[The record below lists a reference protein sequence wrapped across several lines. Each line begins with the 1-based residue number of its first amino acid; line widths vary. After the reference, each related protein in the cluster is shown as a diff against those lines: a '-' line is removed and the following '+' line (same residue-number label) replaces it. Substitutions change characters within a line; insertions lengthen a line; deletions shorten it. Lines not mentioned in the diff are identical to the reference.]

1 VTVSPSPKTGSAET
15 ASAHAPSEGGLGGLR
30 DRVSEWRN
38 RLLASAR
45 FQRWAA
51 GFPLTRP
58 IARRQA
64 HGLFDLTAGFVYAQV
79 LYCCVRLGLF
89 DLLWRDGPQPLE
101 TLAERVSL
109 PLDGTDRLVRAAT
122 ALRLLETRGGGR
134 IGLGPKGAVVV
145 GSPGIAA
152 MVEHHAMLYA
162 DLADPLALLRG
173 ERGPTQL
180 GAYWP
185 YANTDDPKDLPERS
199 VGAYSQLMATSQPL
213 VAAEAL
219 EAYPFHKHRRLLDV
233 GGGDG
238 AFLTAAAD
246 AVPSLDLM
254 LFDLP
259 AVAERARRQFRASG
273 LADRVTVHGGDFFAD
288 PLPAGAD
295 VISLVRILHD
305 HDDARV
311 ERLLAKVYSALPAG
325 GTVVVAEP
333 MASDDSDAPVGDAY
347 FGFYLLAMGRGRA
360 RTPAE
365 QQALLGRAGFRDVRS
380 WRTRQPFLARVMSA
394 RKDPDHGPAT

>member
-1 VTVSPSPKTGSAET
+1 M
-15 ASAHAPSEGGLGGLR
+15 R
-30 DRVSEWRN
+30 DRVADWRN

-79 LYCCVRLGLF
+79 LYCCVRLR
-89 DLLWRDGPQPLE
+89 LLDTLWHAGPQPLA
-101 TLAERVSL
+101 TLADRVSL
-109 PLDGTDRLVRAAT
+109 PLDAADRLVRAAT
-122 ALRLLETRGGGR
+122 SLKLLETRADGR

-162 DLADPLALLRG
+162 DLADPIALLRG
-173 ERGPTQL
+173 QRGPTRL

-185 YANTDDPKDLPERS
+185 YANTEDPRELSEDS
-199 VGAYSQLMATSQPL
+199 VGGYSQLMAQSQPL

-238 AFLTAAAD
+238 AFLTAAAE
-246 AVPSLDLM
+246 ALPELELM

-259 AVAERARRQFRASG
+259 AVAERARRQFAAASLG
-273 LADRVTVHGGDFFAD
+273 DRITAHGGDFFAD
-288 PLPAGAD
+288 PLPGGAD
-295 VISLVRILHD
+295 AISLVRILHD

-311 ERLLAKVYSALPAG
+311 ARLLANVYSALPVG

-333 MASDDSDAPVGDAY
+333 MASDDSAAPVGDAY

-365 QQALLGRAGFRDVRS
+365 QRSLLESAGFSRVRA

-394 RKDPDHGPAT
+394 RKDTA

>member
-1 VTVSPSPKTGSAET
+1 
-15 ASAHAPSEGGLGGLR
+15 LR
-30 DRVSEWRN
+30 DRLSDWRN

-51 GFPLTRP
+51 GFPLTRG

-79 LYCCVRLGLF
+79 LYCCVRLRLF
-89 DLLWRDGPQPLE
+89 EMLWQEGPQPIE
-101 TLAERVSL
+101 TLAQRVSL
-109 PLDGTDRLVRAAT
+109 PLDAADRLVRAAK
-122 ALRLLETRGGGR
+122 ALKLLETRGGGR

-162 DLADPLALLRG
+162 DLADPIALLRG

-185 YANTDDPKDLPERS
+185 YANTDDPKDLPEDS
-199 VGAYSQLMATSQPL
+199 VGAYSQLMAKSQPL

-219 EAYPFHKHRRLLDV
+219 EAYPFHKHQRLLDV

-238 AFLTAAAD
+238 AFLSAAAR
-246 AVPSLDLM
+246 ALPELDLM

-259 AVAERARRQFRASG
+259 AVAERARRQFDAAGLSG
-273 LADRVTVHGGDFFAD
+273 RVAVHGGDFFAD
-288 PLPAGAD
+288 PLPQGAD

-305 HDDARV
+305 HDEARV
-311 ERLLAKVYSALPAG
+311 QRLLANVYSALPDG
-325 GTVVVAEP
+325 GTLVVAEP
-333 MASDDSDAPVGDAY
+333 MASDDSAAPVGDAY

-365 QQALLGRAGFRDVRS
+365 QRNLLESAGFSQVRE

-394 RKDPDHGPAT
+394 RKDSR

>member
-1 VTVSPSPKTGSAET
+1 MPREGRAEVTASPSSDDKTARAPVDGGGP
-15 ASAHAPSEGGLGGLR
+15 ASLR
-30 DRVSEWRN
+30 DRLRDQRN

-51 GFPLTRP
+51 GFPLTRG

-79 LYCCVRLGLF
+79 LYCCVRLRLF
-89 DLLWRDGPQPLE
+89 DLLWQHGPQPLE
-101 TLAERVSL
+101 RLAARVSL
-109 PLDGTDRLVRAAT
+109 PIDAADRLVRAAK
-122 ALRLLETRGGGR
+122 ALKLLETRGNGR
-134 IGLGPKGAVVV
+134 VGLGPKGAVVV

-162 DLADPLALLRG
+162 DLADPIALLRG

-185 YANTDDPKDLPERS
+185 YANTDDPKDLAEDS
-199 VGAYSQLMATSQPL
+199 IGAYSQLMATSQPL

-238 AFLTAAAD
+238 AFLTAAARALPD
-246 AVPSLDLM
+246 LDLM

-259 AVAERARRQFRASG
+259 AVAARARRQFAESG
-273 LADRVTVHGGDFFAD
+273 LGERVTVYGGDFFAD
-288 PLPAGAD
+288 PLPEGAD

-311 ERLLAKVYSALPAG
+311 ERLLANVYSALPEG

-333 MASDDSDAPVGDAY
+333 MASDDSAAPVGDAY

-365 QQALLGRAGFRDVRS
+365 QRLLLESAGFSRVRER
-380 WRTRQPFLARVMSA
+380 RTRQPFLARVMSA
-394 RKDPDHGPAT
+394 RKDTR

>member
-1 VTVSPSPKTGSAET
+1 MT
-15 ASAHAPSEGGLGGLR
+15 ASPPPEQTSARAPVDDGGPATLR
-30 DRVSEWRN
+30 DRLSDWRN

-51 GFPLTRP
+51 GFPLTRG

-79 LYCCVRLGLF
+79 LYCCVKLGVF
-89 DLLWRDGPQPLE
+89 DLLWRDGPQALE

-109 PLDGTDRLVRAAT
+109 PLDGADRLVRAAK
-122 ALRLLETRGGGR
+122 ALKLLETRGGGK

-185 YANTDDPKDLPERS
+185 YANTDDPKDLPEDS
-199 VGAYSQLMATSQPL
+199 VGAYSQLMAKSQPL

-238 AFLTAAAD
+238 AFLTAAAQ
-246 AVPSLDLM
+246 AVPGLDLM

-259 AVAERARRQFRASG
+259 AVADRARRQFQTDG
-273 LADRVTVHGGDFFAD
+273 LGDRVTVHGGDFFAD
-288 PLPAGAD
+288 SLPAGAD

-311 ERLLAKVYSALPAG
+311 QRLLANVYSALPAG

-365 QQALLGRAGFRDVRS
+365 QQALLAQAGFGAVRS
-380 WRTRQPFLARVMSA
+380 WPTRQPFLARVLSA
-394 RKDPDHGPAT
+394 RKAAS

>member
-1 VTVSPSPKTGSAET
+1 MAARAEPDDPMSPALRAP
-15 ASAHAPSEGGLGGLR
+15 ASVR
-30 DRVSEWRN
+30 DRLAVWRD
-38 RLLASAR
+38 RLLASPR

-51 GFPLTRP
+51 GFPLTRG
-58 IARRQA
+58 IARAQA
-64 HGLFDLTAGFVYAQV
+64 HSLFDLTAGFVYAQV
-79 LYCCVRLGLF
+79 LYACVRLEVF
-89 DLLWRDGPQPLE
+89 DLLWREGPLPLE

-109 PLDGTDRLVRAAT
+109 PLDGADRLVRAAR
-122 ALRLLETRGGGR
+122 ALKLLESRAGGR
-134 IGLGPKGAVVV
+134 VALGPKGAVVV

-152 MVEHHAMLYA
+152 MVAHHGMLYR
-162 DLADPLALLRG
+162 DLADPIGLLRG
-173 ERGPTQL
+173 ERRETQL

-185 YANTDDPKDLPERS
+185 YANTDDPRDLPEES
-199 VGAYSQLMATSQPL
+199 VGAYSTLMARSQPL

-238 AFLTAAAD
+238 AFLTAAAQ
-246 AVPSLDLM
+246 AVPQLALG

-259 AVAERARRQFRASG
+259 AVAERARRHFDKAG
-273 LADRVTVHGGDFFAD
+273 VGGRVAVHGGDFFAD
-288 PLPAGAD
+288 PLPTGFDA
-295 VISLVRILHD
+295 VSLVRILHD

-311 ERLLAKVYSALPAG
+311 RRLLAQVYTALPPG

-333 MASDDSDAPVGDAY
+333 MAGDDSAAPVGDAY

-365 QQALLGRAGFRDVRS
+365 LRNLLSQAGFSSPRA
-380 WRTRQPFLARVMSA
+380 WRTRQPFLCRVLSA
-394 RKDPDHGPAT
+394 RKPET

>member
-1 VTVSPSPKTGSAET
+1 MSREGRAEVTASPSSQDNSER
-15 ASAHAPSEGGLGGLR
+15 ASANGGGAASLR
-30 DRVSEWRN
+30 DRVADWRN

-51 GFPLTRP
+51 GFPPTRG

-79 LYCCVRLGLF
+79 LYCCVRLRLF
-89 DLLWRDGPQPLE
+89 DLLWQEGPQPLDR
-101 TLAERVSL
+101 LAARVSL
-109 PLDGTDRLVRAAT
+109 PLDAADRLVRAAK
-122 ALRLLETRGGGR
+122 ALKLLETRGGGR

-162 DLADPLALLRG
+162 DLADPIALLRG

-185 YANTDDPKDLPERS
+185 YANTDDPKDLAEDN
-199 VGAYSQLMATSQPL
+199 VGAYSQLMAKSQPL

-219 EAYPFHKHRRLLDV
+219 EAYPFRKHRRLLDV

-238 AFLTAAAD
+238 AFLTAAAQAQPD
-246 AVPSLDLM
+246 LELM

-259 AVAERARRQFRASG
+259 AVAARARRQFAEAG
-273 LADRVTVHGGDFFAD
+273 LGDRVTAYGGDFFAD
-288 PLPAGAD
+288 PLPEGAD

-311 ERLLAKVYSALPAG
+311 ERLLANVYSALPDG
-325 GTVVVAEP
+325 GSVVVAEP
-333 MASDDSDAPVGDAY
+333 MASDDSAAPVGDAY

-365 QQALLGRAGFRDVRS
+365 QRILLESAGFSRVRER
-380 WRTRQPFLARVMSA
+380 RTRQPFLARVMSA
-394 RKDPDHGPAT
+394 RKHTR

>member
-1 VTVSPSPKTGSAET
+1 M
-15 ASAHAPSEGGLGGLR
+15 R
-30 DRVSEWRN
+30 DRLADWRN

-51 GFPLTRP
+51 GFPLTRL

-64 HGLFDLTAGFVYAQV
+64 HDLFDLTAGFVYAQV
-79 LYCCVRLGLF
+79 LYCCVHLGVF
-89 DLLWRDGPQPLE
+89 DLLWRAGPQTRE
-101 TLAERVSL
+101 ELAQRVSL
-109 PLDGTDRLVRAAT
+109 PLDGADRLVRAAI
-122 ALRLLETRGGGR
+122 ALKLLETRSDGR

-152 MVEHHAMLYA
+152 MVDHHAMLYA
-162 DLADPLALLRG
+162 DLADPVALLRG

-180 GAYWP
+180 GGYWP
-185 YANTDDPKDLPERS
+185 YAKTDDPKTLPAEQ
-199 VGAYSQLMATSQPL
+199 VGAYSQLMAQSQPL

-238 AFLTAAAD
+238 AFLTAAAESMP
-246 AVPSLDLM
+246 ALELM

-259 AVAERARRQFRASG
+259 AVAERARQQIAAAG
-273 LADRVTVHGGDFFAD
+273 LDDWVTTHGGDFFAD
-288 PLPAGAD
+288 PLPQGAD
-295 VISLVRILHD
+295 VITLVRILHD

-311 ERLLAKVYSALPAG
+311 ERLLTNVYSALPAG

-333 MASDDSDAPVGDAY
+333 MASDDSAAPVGDAY

-360 RTPAE
+360 RTAAE
-365 QQALLGRAGFRDVRS
+365 QRGFLRHAGFEAVRE
-380 WRTRQPFLARVMSA
+380 WRTRQPFLCRVISA
-394 RKDPDHGPAT
+394 RKATRNVRLD

>member
-1 VTVSPSPKTGSAET
+1 MPREARAKVTASPSSKNGPAR
-15 ASAHAPSEGGLGGLR
+15 ASAGGGPAGLR
-30 DRVSEWRN
+30 ERLSDWRN

-51 GFPLTRP
+51 GFPLTRG

-64 HGLFDLTAGFVYAQV
+64 HDLFDLTAGFVYAQV
-79 LYCCVRLGLF
+79 LYCCVRLGVF
-89 DLLWRDGPQPLE
+89 DLLWHDGPQPLA

-109 PLDGTDRLVRAAT
+109 PVDATDRLVRAAK
-122 ALRLLETRGGGR
+122 ALKLLETRAGER

-162 DLADPLALLRG
+162 DLADPIALLRG

-185 YANTDDPKDLPERS
+185 YANTDDPKDLPEDS
-199 VGAYSQLMATSQPL
+199 VGAYSQLMAKSQPM

-238 AFLTAAAD
+238 AFLTAAAKALPD
-246 AVPSLDLM
+246 VELM

-259 AVAERARRQFRASG
+259 AVAQRARRQFAEAG
-273 LADRVTVHGGDFFAD
+273 LGDRVTAHGGDFFAD
-288 PLPAGAD
+288 PLPGEPD

-311 ERLLAKVYSALPAG
+311 RQLLGNVYSALPEG

-333 MASDDSDAPVGDAY
+333 MASDDSAAPVGDAY

-365 QQALLGRAGFRDVRS
+365 QRFLLESAGFSQVRA

-394 RKDPDHGPAT
+394 RKDSR

>member
-1 VTVSPSPKTGSAET
+1 MSREGRAEVTASPSSPDDTARAPANGGGSMR
-15 ASAHAPSEGGLGGLR
+15 LR
-30 DRVSEWRN
+30 DRLSDWRN

-51 GFPLTRP
+51 GFPLTRG

-64 HGLFDLTAGFVYAQV
+64 HDLFDLTAGFVYAQV
-79 LYCCVRLGLF
+79 LYCSVRLGVF
-89 DLLWRDGPQPLE
+89 DLLWREGPQPLAV
-101 TLAERVSL
+101 LAERVSL
-109 PLDGTDRLVRAAT
+109 PLDAADRLVRAAK
-122 ALRLLETRGGGR
+122 ALKLLETRAGDR
-134 IGLGPKGAVVV
+134 VGLGPKGAVVV

-162 DLADPLALLRG
+162 DLAEPIALLRG

-185 YANTDDPKDLPERS
+185 YANTDDPKDLPEDS
-199 VGAYSQLMATSQPL
+199 VGAYSQLMAKSQPM

-238 AFLTAAAD
+238 AFLTAAAEALPD
-246 AVPSLDLM
+246 VELM

-259 AVAERARRQFRASG
+259 AVAERARRQFAESG
-273 LADRVTVHGGDFFAD
+273 LGDRVSAYGGDFFAD
-288 PLPAGAD
+288 PLPGEPDA
-295 VISLVRILHD
+295 ISLVRILHD

-311 ERLLAKVYSALPAG
+311 QRLLANVYSALPEG

-333 MASDDSDAPVGDAY
+333 MASDDSAAPVGDAY

-365 QQALLGRAGFRDVRS
+365 QRYLLESAGFSRVRT

-394 RKDPDHGPAT
+394 RKDSR

>member
-1 VTVSPSPKTGSAET
+1 MTASPSSDDRLAR
-15 ASAHAPSEGGLGGLR
+15 APVDGGGPDRLR
-30 DRVSEWRN
+30 DRVADWRN

-79 LYCCVRLGLF
+79 LYCCVRLR
-89 DLLWRDGPQPLE
+89 LLDTLWHAGPQPLA
-101 TLAERVSL
+101 TLADRVSL
-109 PLDGTDRLVRAAT
+109 PLDAADRLVRAAT
-122 ALRLLETRGGGR
+122 SLKLLETRADGR

-162 DLADPLALLRG
+162 DLADPIALLRG
-173 ERGPTQL
+173 QRGPTRL

-185 YANTDDPKDLPERS
+185 YANTEDPRELSEDS
-199 VGAYSQLMATSQPL
+199 VGGYSQLMAQSQPL

-238 AFLTAAAD
+238 AFLTAAAE
-246 AVPSLDLM
+246 ALPELELM

-259 AVAERARRQFRASG
+259 AVAERARRQFAAASLG
-273 LADRVTVHGGDFFAD
+273 DRITAHGGDFFAD
-288 PLPAGAD
+288 PLPGGAD
-295 VISLVRILHD
+295 AISLVRILHD

-311 ERLLAKVYSALPAG
+311 ARLLANVYSALPVG

-333 MASDDSDAPVGDAY
+333 MASDDSAAPVGDAY

-365 QQALLGRAGFRDVRS
+365 QRSLLESAGFSRVRA

-394 RKDPDHGPAT
+394 RKDTA